1 MTRMEELESCL
12 SGLLSTLKKNREH
25 VPLEVLKTQ
34 YKQPYEELVRNI
46 NLTASAY
53 AKSVLL
59 HRLVLNPDADVEEQ
73 CTVINQM
80 IQTSGMLKKISS
92 CMSKTYDVGQIYP
105 LILELR
111 HMVEQALWPYVNQ
124 ATCLVADLDD
134 IEKEPTIYNF
144 LTHEVMKMIPDS
156 PRNRPALELLVHLTP
171 EQRESVPPANH
182 SMNGGIYHERTT
194 IYPCEKVSFIL
205 TYDQLEAAYNIYREQ
220 FISCDFIRRSMERLE
235 ERIGLCNLPYRTL
248 RDDPSLL
255 HEAYLQ
261 FLRLEDCNVAYN
273 DTLEQVIDA
282 IEQWLASGTLSP
294 VNLTVSNQNMGETF
308 GTEVDV

>member
-1 MTRMEELESCL
+1 MLD
-12 SGLLSTLKKNREH
+12 NREH

-144 LTHEVMKMIPDS
+144 LTHEVYENDTWIHREIDLRWK
-156 PRNRPALELLVHLTP
+156 LLVHLTP

-194 IYPCEKVSFIL
+194 I
-205 TYDQLEAAYNIYREQ
+205 
-220 FISCDFIRRSMERLE
+220 
-235 ERIGLCNLPYRTL
+235 
-248 RDDPSLL
+248 
-255 HEAYLQ
+255 
-261 FLRLEDCNVAYN
+261 
-273 DTLEQVIDA
+273 
-282 IEQWLASGTLSP
+282 
-294 VNLTVSNQNMGETF
+294 
-308 GTEVDV
+308 